1 MLSEYRY
8 VGRYPPEILVLMIDA
23 GLTILYFLNPYRVK
37 KIDSFTIL
45 LPEIL
50 VKSLFYYTR
59 EDLATIYN
67 DVAQLN
73 EIY

>member
-8 VGRYPPEILVLMIDA
+8 VGRYPPETLVLMIDA

-59 EDLATIYN
+59 EDLATIYK